1 MEDATKNGPAT
12 ESEPMPEPTELEVAV
27 VRLMLAQ
34 FDAWR
39 VMILGEAYGTD
50 ALVIEA
56 SERYWQ
62 AFTRGWNKE
71 RHARVFLLQ
80 CIEEVELHRKVLPR
94 FAAMARDKLNGS
106 SVASPLDP
114 VFELFQSPLF
124 RETFEASVQQQEF
137 SVSDTIRSMYSRAYP
152 IEARRLTD
160 ERLERAVREWRRRG
174 GARKSKSEPH
184 KWELFAQL
192 FDAIGLGPVTANT
205 LEIDW
210 REWRQNEKAHD
221 AAVAMPSVDVGSS
234 GKEAAAA
241 TEPETEACAEEPAQP
256 G

>member
-1 MEDATKNGPAT
+1 MEADTNPGA

-80 CIEEVELHRKVLPR
+80 CIDEVEIQREIVQR
-94 FAAMARDKLNGS
+94 FAALAREKLNGGTFS
-106 SVASPLDP
+106 TPLDP
-114 VFELFQSPLF
+114 VFELFSAPLF
-124 RETFEASVQQQEF
+124 REAFEASVEQREF
-137 SVSDTIRSMYSRAYP
+137 SAQDTIRATYSRAYP

-160 ERLERAVREWRRRG
+160 EQLDRAVLEWGRKG
-174 GARKSKSEPH
+174 GARKGKHLPH
-184 KWELFAQL
+184 KWEFFAQL
-192 FDAIGLGPVTANT
+192 FDAIGLGPVKPET
-205 LEIDW
+205 LYRQWD
-210 REWRQNEKAHD
+210 EWRQNEKAYN
-221 AAVAMPSVDVGSS
+221 AAVAMPGLDVCGS

-241 TEPETEACAEEPAQP
+241 TEAEAEACAKEPA
-256 G
+256 

>member
-1 MEDATKNGPAT
+1 MEADTKNGPGA

-137 SVSDTIRSMYSRAYP
+137 SVSDTIRAMYSRAYP

-160 ERLERAVREWRRRG
+160 ERLERAVREWGRKG
-174 GARKSKSEPH
+174 GARKSKSAPH
-184 KWELFAQL
+184 KWELFAEL
-192 FDAIGLGPVTANT
+192 FNAIGLGPVTAKT
-205 LEIDW
+205 VEIDW
-210 REWRQNEKAHD
+210 REWRQNENAHN
-221 AAVAMPSVDVGSS
+221 AAVAMPGVDVGGS
-234 GKEAAAA
+234 GKEAAEA
-241 TEPETEACAEEPAQP
+241 TEAAAGVCEKEPLQP
-256 G
+256 S

>member
-1 MEDATKNGPAT
+1 MEADTNNGPGA

-27 VRLMLAQ
+27 LRLMLAQ

-50 ALVIEA
+50 ALVMEA

-71 RHARVFLLQ
+71 RHVRVFLLQ
-80 CIEEVELHRKVLPR
+80 CIEEVELHRQVLPR
-94 FAAMARDKLNGS
+94 FAAMARDKANGS

-114 VFELFQSPLF
+114 VFELFQSPPF
-124 RETFEASVQQQEF
+124 RESFEAAVQQKEF
-137 SVSDTIRSMYSRAYP
+137 SVPDTIRAMYSRAYP

-160 ERLERAVREWRRRG
+160 DQLERAVREWERRG
-174 GARKSKSEPH
+174 GARKSKSAPH

-192 FDAIGLGPVTANT
+192 FNAIGLGPVTANT
-205 LEIDW
+205 VEIDW
-210 REWRQNEKAHD
+210 RDWRTHEKAHN
-221 AAVAMPSVDVGSS
+221 AAVAMPGVDAGGSR
-234 GKEAAAA
+234 KEAAAA
-241 TEPETEACAEEPAQP
+241 TEAEADVCEKELAQP